1 METCSNVWV
10 KAYTPDGYNISIT
23 VAISSVS
30 DVTRVLDE
38 IRAAGYTP
46 VPANVEDGEK
56 HEVIT
61 AVVRRT
67 HSSDKGDTPV
77 IDCYPEWKGDYG
89 QYRFVSI
96 YLNNA
101 DEIKAFED
109 ASGLKLSS
117 LPEYASQA
125 PLQRTQGKPAK
136 WEVTCKRAFTAVKAP
151 NGEKEIGG
159 KTQTVYRFTR
169 YAGATPAQPASNG
182 NGASAPALTVVPK
195 SEPSEWVTCAP
206 SVIVKKT
213 PKGTWYKLHDVSGKI
228 EYVTD
233 NIDMMRKAY
242 PDIPTA
248 DGTFALN
255 ASPRVQFEVVT
266 DNNGIDRNRLTAIT
280 AELFPDAVDDDIA
293 F

>member
-23 VAISSVS
+23 VQISSVA
-30 DVTRVLDE
+30 DVARVLDD

-169 YAGATPAQPASNG
+169 YAGATPAQPASND

-195 SEPSEWVTCAP
+195 SEPSEWVTCKPVVTA
-206 SVIVKKT
+206 KKA
-213 PKGTWYKLHDVSGKI
+213 GNVMWYKFTGADDTDYFTSDADAVFAAFPDMTPGEGENEVKLTPLIVRGEKNARGQWVADKI
-228 EYVTD
+228 RAVKPD
-233 NIDMMRKAY
+233 
-242 PDIPTA
+242 DIP
-248 DGTFALN
+248 F
-255 ASPRVQFEVVT
+255 
-266 DNNGIDRNRLTAIT
+266 
-280 AELFPDAVDDDIA
+280 
-293 F
+293 

>member
-1 METCSNVWV
+1 MDTCSNVWV
-10 KAYTPDGYNISIT
+10 RAYTPDGYNISIT
-23 VAISSVS
+23 VAITSVS
-30 DVTRVLDE
+30 DVARVLDE

-46 VPANVEDGEK
+46 IPANVEDGEK

-61 AVVRRT
+61 TVVRRT

-136 WEVTCKRAFTAVKAP
+136 WEVNCKKAFTAVKAP

-169 YAGATPAQPASNG
+169 YAGATPAPASNG
-182 NGASAPALTVVPK
+182 NGANKPATVQPDANGHDENAWIECEQEVTLKQNASGAWWYAFTGKNGVTYITDDRELVASNIKHPKLTNGTHALETAPY
-195 SEPSEWVTCAP
+195 
-206 SVIVKKT
+206 VKAKRD
-213 PKGTWYKLHDVSGKI
+213 GDRYR
-228 EYVTD
+228 VTD
-233 NIDMMRKAY
+233 LSA
-242 PDIPTA
+242 DIP
-248 DGTFALN
+248 F
-255 ASPRVQFEVVT
+255 
-266 DNNGIDRNRLTAIT
+266 
-280 AELFPDAVDDDIA
+280 
-293 F
+293 